1 MLVSEGQNKFYSIPN
16 SSHFFVDNIKK
27 QKLNRCPFN
36 LTIKF
41 LIFIKPV
48 FTLPSSIVKQWK
60 SGDNQI
66 V

>member
-1 MLVSEGQNKFYSIPN
+1 MSFQP
-16 SSHFFVDNIKK
+16 DKK
-27 QKLNRCPFN
+27 NEIWLHCFT
-36 LTIKF
+36 LFIKF